1 MRVKIVFKDKTT
13 EVLNDV
19 YAVERI
25 DFELQIKQLTTSF
38 MFQSSLYDVSKI
50 KRLVINV

>member
-1 MRVKIVFKDKTT
+1 MSVELVFRDGTIELLK
-13 EVLNDV
+13 DV

-38 MFQSSLYDVSKI
+38 MFQSSLYDACKI
-50 KRLVINV
+50 KKVIINV